1 MKTVYNKIK
10 KSMFNAPDSESVYDY
25 EHVIDT
31 ELAKGNLTESEANNL
46 YDWMHAIVFA
56 FQNLYG
62 DSIKDAKSSEE
73 RIKFLMKE
81 QAMDDYNNDELP
93 EDPKKWASKLI
104 MYDLVNKLSRQ
115 LTFEEKELVREYTNY
130 IYEEFIPGFEKAFL
144 EPVEDSMIQDV
155 LTPEQVKDLVD
166 TENYVVGKNNIWF
179 AKPKGGKENFRKA
192 YVSADQGK
200 SWYPAYVQVKNEAP
214 SGRTQVGKIN
224 FQGKINGQSYY
235 IGRNVLTWYANNNIH
250 EVDYSQ
256 EIDHINGDFTDDS
269 LKNLRRITPQE
280 NIKHRN
286 ELLKAKD
293 SNNELF
299 DKVLELLKGPESGYI
314 DYLQTLADISG
325 DYLNIEELKDL
336 AKSDPYK
343 IARNLIEEEIVD
355 ERYFVEDSNST
366 KLKFNEWLKENFNL
380 DIITF
385 SEKPEGYKRRL
396 RSSYDY
402 YLHPEDYEEAE
413 EVEFKDSKIND
424 IIKETKEGYIIYSEK
439 GKRLSKPY
447 KTKKEAED
455 RLKEI
460 EMFKHMKKDSD
471 NYKIIPNKG
480 HYEIYRNGEL
490 VSTADNYSE
499 AQKDLADLMQEDANK
514 PKPTKA
520 HWEVEFVIDDDVY
533 TADVWAYTKIGAVK
547 QIMNNWAGEKILAFP
562 NIRKLEDSLS
572 GKRFVCESHFSQ
584 KGNGLED
591 KFETNDI
598 EKGKEWIWAK
608 SQLGYYTRVIDKNTG
623 EVWQFEQIED
633 PFDLEKIE
641 PYNGDE
647 ELEDLDLDFE
657 SPAEL
662 HLWIVEWY
670 NKNGYKFQGEF
681 DSQED
686 AEEFMKEI
694 SDENHF
700 EVKMR
705 EENRFISDSMKTLN
719 KEEISHKLKKIL
731 GDYLIKEGFEEDDV
745 NEWVNVHFRNFTNEY
760 GDKGVEIELA
770 NEFVDYYDLPDE
782 ITKALDA
789 VVAPAYFEPYSA
801 TFWQAYL
808 FDVRIDDS
816 CNEDSTDSNKIMDLV
831 AKCQDI
837 LKREI
842 IKEGYR
848 TPEDAEITL
857 SHQKAGQYDQIVL
870 NGNVKWQGSDTEE
883 AILDDLDKEIRE
895 AYPESYFTGHKNSAG
910 GFWTLKE

>member
-10 KSMFNAPDSESVYDY
+10 KSMFDAPNSESVYDY
-25 EHVIDT
+25 EHVIDS

-62 DSIKDAKSSEE
+62 DSIKDANSSEE

-93 EDPKKWASKLI
+93 NDPKKWASKLI

-115 LTFEEKELVREYTNY
+115 LTSEEKELVKGYTNY
-130 IYEEFIPGFEKAFL
+130 IYEEFIPGFEKSFL

-179 AKPKGGKENFRKA
+179 AKPKGEKENFRKA
-192 YVSADQGK
+192 YISADQGK

-256 EIDHINGDFTDDS
+256 EIDHINGDFTDDR
-269 LKNLRRITPQE
+269 LENLRRITPQE

-293 SNNELF
+293 SDNEIS
-299 DKVLELLKGPESGYI
+299 DKDEIIEKACEKLNKRFQGKEITLQTASGGKGP
-314 DYLQTLADISG
+314 
-325 DYLNIEELKDL
+325 
-336 AKSDPYK
+336 
-343 IARNLIEEEIVD
+343 
-355 ERYFVEDSNST
+355 
-366 KLKFNEWLKENFNL
+366 NEWYDEGTFEIKSIDTSNYEDIEINLVSGPSLSIGIESFGWDKNSPNEILEKADKITLKEL
-380 DIITF
+380 
-385 SEKPEGYKRRL
+385 EKKFYEDPETTSKIKEYQKKEM
-396 RSSYDY
+396 
-402 YLHPEDYEEAE
+402 YL
-413 EVEFKDSKIND
+413 DSKIND

-471 NYKIIPNKG
+471 DYKIIPNKG

-533 TADVWAYTKIGAVK
+533 TADVWAYTKQGAVK
-547 QIMNNWAGEKILAFP
+547 QVINNWPGERILAFP

-641 PYNGDE
+641 PYNGDD

-657 SPAEL
+657 SPEEL

-705 EENRFISDSMKTLN
+705 EEDRFISDSMKTLN
-719 KEEISHKLKKIL
+719 KEEISRKLKKIL

-782 ITKALDA
+782 ITRALDA

-808 FDVRIDDS
+808 FDVRVDDS
-816 CNEDSTDSNKIMDLV
+816 CKDDSVDSNKIMDLV

-837 LKREI
+837 LKRAI

-848 TPEDAEITL
+848 TPQDAEITL
-857 SHQKAGQYDQIVL
+857 SHQKAGEYDQFVL
-870 NGNVKWQGSDTEE
+870 NGKVKWQGSDLEKE
-883 AILDDLDKEIRE
+883 VIEDVDKEIKQS
-895 AYPESYFTGHKNSAG
+895 YPNSTFTKLEKSAG
-910 GFWTLKE
+910 GYWTLKE